1 VLATPVL
8 AAPKTA
14 PKVEAD
20 DKAKSPPAV
29 EPRRKPAY
37 QPKTIDFDKLPKP
50 IRALHACA
58 KSDNKVEIGSVR
70 YAKSTLFVVSCP
82 AARGKLTPFAVYVA
96 QNKIGKGAKR
106 VTFEALAP
114 DGGAATYETL
124 FSVLP
129 AMQAYSNAG
138 DPMPNMQRKSDAIWL
153 SGAWGPDDR
162 PGVCAVSAIWRV
174 DADKAELVFW
184 EEAKECPR
192 NALPKYETKVDKKP
206 PPLVE
211 P

>member
-1 VLATPVL
+1 
-8 AAPKTA
+8 
-14 PKVEAD
+14 
-20 DKAKSPPAV
+20 
-29 EPRRKPAY
+29 
-37 QPKTIDFDKLPKP
+37 
-50 IRALHACA
+50 
-58 KSDNKVEIGSVR
+58 VR